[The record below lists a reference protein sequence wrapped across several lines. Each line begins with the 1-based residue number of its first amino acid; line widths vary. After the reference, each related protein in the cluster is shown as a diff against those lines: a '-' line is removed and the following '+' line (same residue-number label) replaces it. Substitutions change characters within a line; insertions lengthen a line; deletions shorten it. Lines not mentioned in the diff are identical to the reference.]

1 MATGAYFAF
10 RDDLYTRLIG
20 HQIQTQISYEGQ
32 IADLRAQIDRISRL
46 DQERVEQQI
55 KPLLER
61 QTTLEQVT
69 SGLAKDLLIQ
79 ARNGLP
85 ASGAIGMA
93 PLLSPVETP
102 FAPIVATLHTDSA
115 KQADQTII
123 RDKKPR
129 RRADAPVVAESF
141 VERRPPTQETKAEP
155 KPSMEL
161 AALDPDTQSL
171 DESDHPASKGYIMYA
186 NSPTHWTPVPLPD
199 EISAAAHAPHD
210 NNMRAE
216 IEQAAMLFN
225 VDMRMMKAFAKI
237 ESGYNPRA
245 KTGKYKCLFQL
256 SDWEFA
262 KYWQGHIYDIRDCS
276 IAAARKFATE
286 AAEFEKD
293 VGRKATAAELYCIH
307 QQGYQGCAFHYA
319 APQQLAW
326 KNMYLTSEGQEKG
339 KAWARKAIWGNVP
352 WDLKNKFKGGV
363 EALTSGQFIALWTE
377 RVNRFMARKVEPPT
391 HYVQHTSKA
400 KKRTQLVFRAKKKTQ
415 VAAAEKKN

>member
-1 MATGAYFAF
+1 MFCLITFSMMATAV
-10 RDDLYTRLIG
+10 
-20 HQIQTQISYEGQ
+20 SV
-32 IADLRAQIDRISRL
+32 ADLPCSDFALR
-46 DQERVEQQI
+46 EPKQQVG
-55 KPLLER
+55 R
-61 QTTLEQVT
+61 W
-69 SGLAKDLLIQ
+69 
-79 ARNGLP
+79 
-85 ASGAIGMA
+85 
-93 PLLSPVETP
+93 
-102 FAPIVATLHTDSA
+102 
-115 KQADQTII
+115 
-123 RDKKPR
+123 
-129 RRADAPVVAESF
+129 
-141 VERRPPTQETKAEP
+141 PPPPETKAEP
-155 KPSMEL
+155 KPKAQL
-161 AALDPDTQSL
+161 AALHPNARLL
-171 DESDHPASKGYIMYA
+171 DESDQSASKGYIMYA
-186 NSPTHWTPVPLPD
+186 NSPMVWTPVALPA

-210 NNMRAE
+210 NNIRAE
-216 IEQAAMLFN
+216 IEQAAMLFD
-225 VDMRMMKAFAKI
+225 VDVGMMKAFAEI
-237 ESGYNPRA
+237 ESSYNPRA

-262 KYWQGHIYDIRDCS
+262 KYWRGDIYDIRDCS

-339 KAWARKAIWGNVP
+339 EKWARKAIWGNVP
-352 WDLKNKFKGGV
+352 ADLKNKFKGGV

-400 KKRTQLVFRAKKKTQ
+400 KKRTHLVFRAKKKTQ